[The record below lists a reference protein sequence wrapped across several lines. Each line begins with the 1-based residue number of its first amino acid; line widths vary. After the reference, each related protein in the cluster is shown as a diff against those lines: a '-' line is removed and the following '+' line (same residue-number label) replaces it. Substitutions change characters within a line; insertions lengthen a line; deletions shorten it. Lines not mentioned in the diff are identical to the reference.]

1 MKQIVTIQ
9 ENKDGRIIAGCDKS
23 QCDGCRG
30 SFFCTSKKSD
40 FQVLN
45 PENITLNPGDKAEIE
60 MEPKKTLFTVFMSL
74 AFPLLMFLPG
84 YFTAS
89 LFTENEAVLLLS
101 SLLGVALGFIISAL
115 YFRFTKK
122 KYLPVVTEKKEEE

>member
-1 MKQIVTIQ
+1 
-9 ENKDGRIIAGCDKS
+9 
-23 QCDGCRG
+23 
-30 SFFCTSKKSD
+30 
-40 FQVLN
+40 
-45 PENITLNPGDKAEIE
+45 
-60 MEPKKTLFTVFMSL
+60 MSL

>member
-9 ENKDGRIIAGCDKS
+9 ENKDGKIIAGCDKS
-23 QCDGCRG
+23 QCDGCKG

-45 PENITLNPGDKAEIE
+45 PEGLELKAGDKAEIE
-60 MEPKKTLFTVFMSL
+60 LEPKKTLFTVFMSL

-84 YFTAS
+84 YFIGALVSDGEGIRFIAALAS
-89 LFTENEAVLLLS
+89 V
-101 SLLGVALGFIISAL
+101 GIGFLIAGL
-115 YFRFTKK
+115 YFRFTKRK
-122 KYLPVVTEKKEEE
+122 FLPVVLRKEDE